1 MGASPIADPN
11 FEATAIVIS
20 RITQPFEGA
29 GLKVIYFAERVRLH
43 LVGGDALQVSM
54 DPLVFM
60 LAPLSMMDAEYQL
73 WRSSI
78 PYT

>member
-29 GLKVIYFAERVRLH
+29 SLKVLYLAERVRLH
-43 LVGGDALQVSM
+43 LVGGDAL
-54 DPLVFM
+54 
-60 LAPLSMMDAEYQL
+60 
-73 WRSSI
+73 
-78 PYT
+78 

>member
-29 GLKVIYFAERVRLH
+29 GLKVLYLAERVCLY
-43 LVGGDALQVSM
+43 LVGGDALQVLM

>member
-1 MGASPIADPN
+1 M
-11 FEATAIVIS
+11 ATAIVIS

-29 GLKVIYFAERVRLH
+29 SLKVLYLAERVHLY
-43 LVGGDALQVSM
+43 LVGGDALQVLM